1 MSTVT
6 NEGIKMHF
14 KTVMANFFTAVGLL
28 VGPST
33 AIAKPECYIE
43 AYISISQPS
52 FIVTYSSPVI
62 NSYLLSSFLLRI
74 ILRSN
79 SRIRQSRACKWIIVE
94 SEVINSTALC
104 GTIIGTGKIKGT
116 ESRNCI
122 SIINLI
128 KERCFFWEAQ
138 CHFLNYCWINQE
150 QVVPVI
156 LWYQPIFHSDLS

>member
-79 SRIRQSRACKWIIVE
+79 SRIRQSRACK
-94 SEVINSTALC
+94 
-104 GTIIGTGKIKGT
+104 
-116 ESRNCI
+116 
-122 SIINLI
+122 
-128 KERCFFWEAQ
+128 
-138 CHFLNYCWINQE
+138 
-150 QVVPVI
+150 
-156 LWYQPIFHSDLS
+156 